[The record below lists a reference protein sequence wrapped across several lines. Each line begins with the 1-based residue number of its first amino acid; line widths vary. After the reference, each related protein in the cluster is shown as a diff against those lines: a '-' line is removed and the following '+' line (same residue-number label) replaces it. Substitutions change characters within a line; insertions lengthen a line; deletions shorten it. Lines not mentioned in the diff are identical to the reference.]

1 MKRYACQGCGKS
13 VSEEASP
20 GTKQKQTVTACNA
33 CSRVFCGESQGS
45 TFETM
50 EKTINSPNGDNC
62 ELVSSSENHEFSQ
75 AETHTCWICQEECD
89 NEFRL
94 LEHYVSHMESVEL
107 D

>member
-1 MKRYACQGCGKS
+1 MKRCARQGCGKS

-20 GTKQKQTVTACNA
+20 GTKQKQTNTTLNA
-33 CSRVFCGESQGS
+33 CSRVFCGESQAS

-50 EKTINSPNGDNC
+50 EKTINSHNGDNC
-62 ELVSSSENHEFSQ
+62 ELVSSSEDQELSQ

-89 NEFRL
+89 NEVKL
-94 LEHYVSHMESVEL
+94 LEHYESHMESVEL

>member
-1 MKRYACQGCGKS
+1 MHARDVAGVLARKHLLAQSKS
-13 VSEEASP
+13 KQSQHVMLVHVSLI
-20 GTKQKQTVTACNA
+20 
-33 CSRVFCGESQGS
+33 CGESQGS

-62 ELVSSSENHEFSQ
+62 ELESSSENHEFSQ

-94 LEHYVSHMESVEL
+94 LERYVRHMESVEL